1 MISIRRRISTFLAD
15 LQQTLFPALA
25 QVVPDLVTKEHERLA
40 AILELVQIE
49 RVIAAPQTTARGGRP
64 PLDRRKLARAYLVKA
79 ALGISESEDLY
90 HRLETDRTLRRLCG
104 WEEGVGLPSLST
116 FSRAFAE
123 FAETRMLDRRHDELV
138 TIHLG
143 DSITEHVGYDTTA
156 IPVRERVVKSK
167 TKDASA
173 DTAAIAE
180 ARQPRKRGRRPA
192 GVEPPPPPEP
202 KCLQRQQTQTV
213 AEMLAELPTACGVGC
228 KKNSHGN
235 KEWWIGYKFHV
246 AQTDDGIPVAAF
258 TTSATNLH
266 DSQGAIPLLH
276 LTQARVRSCYD
287 LLDSAY
293 DAKEIH
299 AVSHGFG
306 HVPIIDANV
315 RRTGTK
321 AERERLARLPH
332 SQPKLDRALVDVDR
346 RRRFGARTS
355 VERFNSRLKDDCGA
369 RIIRVRGEA
378 KVHAFLMCGLLVIFA
393 DALMALGGG

>member
-1 MISIRRRISTFLAD
+1 MISIRQRISTFLAD

-25 QVVPDLVTKEHERLA
+25 AVVPDPVTKEHERVA

-64 PLDRRKLARAYLVKA
+64 PLDRRKLARAYLAKA

-123 FAETRMLDRRHDELV
+123 FAKTRVLDRRHDELV
-138 TIHLG
+138 VLHLG
-143 DSITEHVGYDTTA
+143 DSVTEHVGYDTTA
-156 IPVRERVVKSK
+156 IAVRERVAKSK
-167 TKDASA
+167 TT
-173 DTAAIAE
+173 DTATAE
-180 ARQPRKRGRRPA
+180 APPPRKRGRRPA

-202 KCLQRQQTQTV
+202 KRLQRQQTQTA

-235 KEWWIGYKFHV
+235 KEYWIGYKFHV
-246 AQTDDGIPVAAF
+246 SQTDDGIPVAAF
-258 TTSATNLH
+258 TTSANLH

-299 AVSHGFG
+299 AVSQGFG
-306 HVPIIDANV
+306 HVPIIDANI

-346 RRRFGARTS
+346 RRRFGARTA

-369 RIIRVRGEA
+369 RIIRVRGKE